1 MVVTMAQVGFVF
13 SGKGLKPKGER
24 LNPFAGLKRMV
35 SMKALWE
42 TFKSTAKFGIVAAAA
57 IPSTIAVARD
67 LINGEKMET
76 VTVLTYVA
84 QSAVAMVR
92 MIAFIALIIAFAD
105 YIYQRRSISK
115 SLMMTKTELKQEM
128 RNSEGDPMVKGR
140 MRSLQRAL
148 SSNRMM
154 AEVNDANVVIMNP
167 THFAVALRY
176 RPNEGAPRVVAKGRD
191 AVALRIRDKAHEAS
205 VPVVEAPP
213 LARAIFKACEL
224 EQEIPHRLFT
234 AVAKVLAFVHRHPG
248 PQLAQRRL
256 RDPRHHRRRGVT
268 GSGGRPGVQ
277 GEALDAEGEA
287 PEGAMAGLGD
297 VEVGAAEA
305 AVGGHAVAAHQ
316 LVDDDA
322 VDHHAHAVAVRGRHV
337 QACRRRR
344 RTCRRGSGVGQLDDH
359 LGRAVAPAPSP
370 AG

>member
-1 MVVTMAQVGFVF
+1 VSDKPDKHEKTEKPTPQRKKKARQDGQIAKSPDVAQWVLLLAATYFIPQTISAEYEALQGVMRQFQDIAMQPDAAKAAEILGTGLANALTALIPMLAYSCVLGMVVTMAQVGFVF
-13 SGKGLKPKGER
+13 SGKSLKPKGER

-42 TFKSTAKFGIVAAAA
+42 SFKSTAKFGVVAAAA

-67 LINGEKMET
+67 LISGEKMET
-76 VTVLTYVA
+76 VTVLSYVA
-84 QSAVAMVR
+84 ESALSMVR
-92 MIAFIALIIAFAD
+92 MIAWIALIIAFAD

-115 SLMMTKTELKQEM
+115 SLMMTKAEMKQEM
-128 RNSEGDPMVKGR
+128 RNSDGDPMVKGR

-154 AEVNDANVVIMNP
+154 AEVGDANVVIMNP

-191 AVALRIRDKAHEAS
+191 AVALRIRDKAQEAS

-234 AVAKVLAFVHRHPG
+234 AVAKVLAFVHRL
-248 PQLAQRRL
+248 Q
-256 RDPRHHRRRGVT
+256 
-268 GSGGRPGVQ
+268 GRSS
-277 GEALDAEGEA
+277 L
-287 PEGAMAGLGD
+287 
-297 VEVGAAEA
+297 
-305 AVGGHAVAAHQ
+305 
-316 LVDDDA
+316 
-322 VDHHAHAVAVRGRHV
+322 
-337 QACRRRR
+337 
-344 RTCRRGSGVGQLDDH
+344 SGVFVLPDIQVDEE
-359 LGRAVAPAPSP
+359 
-370 AG
+370 